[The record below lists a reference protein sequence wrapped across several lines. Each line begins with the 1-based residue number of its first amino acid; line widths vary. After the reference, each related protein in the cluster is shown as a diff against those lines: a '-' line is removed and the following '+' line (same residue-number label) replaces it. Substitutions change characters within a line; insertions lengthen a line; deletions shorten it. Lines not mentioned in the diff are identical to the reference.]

1 MPELING
8 IVSINQAETEVR
20 TFWQKFEHLAYNEDA
35 AALGELLCSILV

>member
-1 MPELING
+1 MPKLING

-35 AALGELLCSILV
+35 ALGELLCPILV